1 MTAMRGLR
9 RYLPFTT
16 VSGALW
22 FALRHRQPLLD
33 WAGWT
38 ARSLPRLVDGQHRD
52 LLAEARLRARLR
64 TDARTAEAE
73 LDVMVEDGRAV
84 LWGTVDPTVAA
95 AAADLALRASG
106 VDTVRDDLEVLAPPR
121 RRRGGRRQAA

>member
-38 ARSLPRLVDGQHRD
+38 ARSVPRLVEGEHHD

-64 TDARTAEAE
+64 TDVRTAAAD
-73 LDVMVEDGRAV
+73 LDVKVENGKAL
-84 LWGTVDPTVAA
+84 LWGTVDPAA
-95 AAADLALRASG
+95 AAAASELALLASG

>member
-1 MTAMRGLR
+1 MPGLR
-9 RYLPFTT
+9 RFFPFTT

-38 ARSLPRLVDGQHRD
+38 ARSVPRLIDGEHRD

-64 TDARTAEAE
+64 TDVRTAQGD
-73 LDVMVEDGRAV
+73 LDVKVEDGRAL

-106 VDTVRDDLEVLAPPR
+106 VDSLRDELQVRPATSR
-121 RRRGGRRQAA
+121 RSLRGGRRQAA

>member
-1 MTAMRGLR
+1 MRGLR
-9 RYLPFTT
+9 RFFPFTT

-38 ARSLPRLVDGQHRD
+38 ARSVPRLVDGEHRD

-64 TDARTAEAE
+64 TDVRTAQAD
-73 LDVMVEDGRAV
+73 LDVKVEDGRAL
-84 LWGTVDPTVAA
+84 LWGRVDPTVAA

-106 VDTVRDDLEVLAPPR
+106 VDTVRDDLEVLPPPSR
-121 RRRGGRRQAA
+121 RSRRAERRQAA

>member
-1 MTAMRGLR
+1 MPGLR
-9 RYLPFTT
+9 RFFPFTT

-38 ARSLPRLVDGQHRD
+38 ARSVPRLVDGEHRD

-64 TDARTAEAE
+64 TDVRTSQADLE
-73 LDVMVEDGRAV
+73 VKVEDGRAL
-84 LWGTVDPTVAA
+84 LWGTVEPTVAA

-106 VDTVRDDLEVLAPPR
+106 VDTIRDEMQVLPAPR
-121 RRRGGRRQAA
+121 RRGLRGGRRQAA

>member
-1 MTAMRGLR
+1 MRGLR
-9 RYLPFTT
+9 RFFPFTT

-38 ARSLPRLVDGQHRD
+38 ARSVPRLIDGQHRD

-64 TDARTAEAE
+64 TDVRTSRAV
-73 LDVMVEDGRAV
+73 LDVKVEDGRAL
-84 LWGTVDPTVAA
+84 LWGTVDSTVAA
-95 AAADLALRASG
+95 AAADLARQASG
-106 VDTVRDDLEVLAPPR
+106 VDNVRDEMQVQPGPSRKSLR
-121 RRRGGRRQAA
+121 SRRRQAA

>member
-1 MTAMRGLR
+1 MRGLR
-9 RYLPFTT
+9 RFFPFTT

-38 ARSLPRLVDGQHRD
+38 ARSVPRLVDGEHRD

-64 TDARTAEAE
+64 TDVRTSQAD
-73 LDVMVEDGRAV
+73 LDVKVEDGKAL
-84 LWGTVDPTVAA
+84 LWGTVEPTVAA

-106 VDTVRDDLEVLAPPR
+106 VDTVRDEMQVLPAPR
-121 RRRGGRRQAA
+121 RRIRRGGRQAA

>member
-1 MTAMRGLR
+1 MLGLR
-9 RYLPFTT
+9 RFFPFTT

-38 ARSLPRLVDGQHRD
+38 ARSVPRLVDGEHRD

-64 TDARTAEAE
+64 TDVRTSQADLE
-73 LDVMVEDGRAV
+73 VKVEDGRAL
-84 LWGTVDPTVAA
+84 LWGTVEPTVAA

-106 VDTVRDDLEVLAPPR
+106 VDTIRDEMQVLPAPR
-121 RRRGGRRQAA
+121 RRGLRGGRRQAA

>member
-1 MTAMRGLR
+1 MPGLR
-9 RYLPFTT
+9 RFFPFTT

-38 ARSLPRLVDGQHRD
+38 ARSVPRLIDGEHRD

-64 TDARTAEAE
+64 TDVRTSRADLE
-73 LDVMVEDGRAV
+73 VRVEDGRAL
-84 LWGTVDPTVAA
+84 LWGTVEPTVAA

-106 VDTVRDDLEVLAPPR
+106 VDTVRDEMQVLPAPR
-121 RRRGGRRQAA
+121 RRGPRRGRRQAA

>member
-1 MTAMRGLR
+1 MRGLR
-9 RYLPFTT
+9 RFFPFTT

-38 ARSLPRLVDGQHRD
+38 ARSVPRLVDGEHRD
-52 LLAEARLRARLR
+52 LLAEARLRVRLR
-64 TDARTAEAE
+64 TDVRTAQAD
-73 LDVMVEDGRAV
+73 LDVKVEDGRAL
-84 LWGTVDPTVAA
+84 LWGRVDPTVAV

-106 VDTVRDDLEVLAPPR
+106 VDTVRDDLEVLPPPSR
-121 RRRGGRRQAA
+121 RSRRAERRQVA